1 MAFVYST
8 PCTTKGPHY
17 TPSED
22 IRDAQR
28 YRATREAFLTDMSIL
43 GDSAVTQAQFDA
55 QSDMFVAA
63 AEAREAA

>member
-1 MAFVYST
+1 MAFVYSA
-8 PCTTKGPHY
+8 PSTTKGPHY

-28 YRATREAFLTDMSIL
+28 YRATREAFMLDMRDLES
-43 GDSAVTQAQFDA
+43 SVTQEQFDA
-55 QSDMFVAA
+55 QSDIFVAA